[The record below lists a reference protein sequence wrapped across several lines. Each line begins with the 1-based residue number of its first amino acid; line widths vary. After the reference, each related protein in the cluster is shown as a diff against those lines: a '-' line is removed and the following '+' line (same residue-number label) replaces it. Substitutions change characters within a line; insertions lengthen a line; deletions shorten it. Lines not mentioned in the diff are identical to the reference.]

1 MGTGLSLISLTIKNN
16 NNDTNILYHSS
27 RVACLLRQNGR
38 ITIKKTNKMKTQ
50 EELGR
55 KQYVMDSIVYNTVMS
70 LEDNLRELEEMPENF
85 INVIYEVSYDEMTG
99 EERRESEEWIES
111 ELRLFL
117 PE

>member
-1 MGTGLSLISLTIKNN
+1 
-16 NNDTNILYHSS
+16 
-27 RVACLLRQNGR
+27 
-38 ITIKKTNKMKTQ
+38 MKTQ

-55 KQYVMDSIVYNTVMS
+55 KQYVMDAIIYDNQMS
-70 LEDNLRELEEMPENF
+70 LEDNLMELREMPSNY
-85 INVIYEVSYDEMTG
+85 IDVIYEVSYDEMTG